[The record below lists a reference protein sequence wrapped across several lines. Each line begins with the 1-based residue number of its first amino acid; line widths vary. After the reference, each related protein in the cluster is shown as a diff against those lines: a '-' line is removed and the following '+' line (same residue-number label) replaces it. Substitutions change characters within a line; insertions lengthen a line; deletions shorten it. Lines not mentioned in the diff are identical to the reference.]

1 MKPNENSNANPQRQS
16 GLAPVTCSASD
27 AAKHLAD
34 VRAKVRP
41 TRRGI
46 LICGQVMAEMLRLG
60 WHKEQ
65 LDSLEILFWSVRDAD
80 GRVKPPNEKS

>member
-1 MKPNENSNANPQRQS
+1 MNKPVIEADNGERQRALS
-16 GLAPVTCSASD
+16 PATCSASEV
-27 AAKHLAD
+27 AIHLAD

-46 LICGQVMAEMLRLG
+46 MICGQVMAEMLRLG

-80 GRVKPPNEKS
+80 GRVKTPNDES